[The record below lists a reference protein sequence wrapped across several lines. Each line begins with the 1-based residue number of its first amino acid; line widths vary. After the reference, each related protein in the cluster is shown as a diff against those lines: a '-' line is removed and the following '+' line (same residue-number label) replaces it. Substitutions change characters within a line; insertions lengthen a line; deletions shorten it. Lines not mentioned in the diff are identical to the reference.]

1 MQNYSDLFK
10 KATAGSEPFPYQ
22 AEVAREVPDLLRA
35 PTGAGKT
42 AAAILGWLWRR
53 RYAPTDIRAATPRRL
68 VYCLPMRVLVEQ
80 TRDSAILWLQRL
92 GLLAGTATVKS
103 HDGKERVARY
113 ELSWADPEKIAV
125 VVLMGGEKAEDW
137 DIHPERD
144 MIIIGTQDMLL
155 SRALNRGY
163 AMSRYRWPTQF
174 GLLNND
180 CLWVFDEVQLMG
192 NGLAT
197 ATQLE
202 GLRGKLLACGCKS
215 LWMSA
220 TLQRD
225 WLRTVDFAERVD
237 GLREMFPSDA
247 ELGAGELGK
256 RWKAPKPLQKAC
268 VSAKDGAA
276 AIAKEVLKN
285 HWAGSFT
292 LVVAN
297 TVYRAARLFGELD
310 RQVNPSHTTG
320 GRQRRGAPA
329 SPAATSGR
337 PDLVLLH
344 SRFRPPERDAQM
356 QRLLSP
362 VPDAGRIVVATQVV
376 EAGVDISAKT
386 LFTELAPWPSLVQ
399 RFGRCNC
406 FGEHADARVFWID
419 VPTDAKKSLAAPY
432 TDAELEAGRAL
443 LRRPHGDD
451 DPDPYT
457 DAELEAARAEL
468 QKLADATPSTLKT
481 HLDTLN
487 EDQRKRLFPYSPS
500 HVVRR
505 KDLIELFDTT
515 PDLAGNDIDV
525 SRFIREGE
533 DLDVHVFWR
542 YVPPEGPEPD
552 IPGPARDELCPVPV
566 RIFGK
571 FLEQGNSAYR
581 WDFLA
586 ERWVTVSG
594 ESVFPGQTYLVPAVP
609 ANAGGY
615 TCPGYTCHRGWDK
628 DSAGQVPIGSP
639 DAEEM
644 DANDRDRQVRGDWQ
658 SIAAHTEEAVAEVRR
673 LLEQI
678 GLAIPS
684 DLHQPLLAAARWHDR
699 GKAHPIFQGATPDG
713 APTGGPWA
721 KAPAKLK
728 KYDRP
733 RFRHELAGA
742 LAMLDAGLPD
752 LACYLAAA
760 HHGKVRLSIR
770 SLPHEKRP
778 SDPEARFARGV
789 WEGDVLPAADLGGGE
804 VAPEVRLSLEAMELG
819 LSADGKPSWAERML
833 RLRDDKELGP
843 FRLAFLEAIL
853 RAADVRVSAAHAAR
867 SAAKEDTHA

>member
-1 MQNYSDLFK
+1 MNYPDLFCR
-10 KATAGSEPFPYQ
+10 ATGRVPFLYQEGAASASEFP
-22 AEVAREVPDLLRA
+22 DILRT

-53 RYAPTDIRAATPRRL
+53 RYAPCEARGVTPRRL

-80 TRDSAILWLQRL
+80 TRDSAILWLHQL
-92 GLLAGTATVKS
+92 GLLAGTAMIET
-103 HDGKERVARY
+103 HDGKERIARY
-113 ELSWADPEKIAV
+113 ELSWADPTKIAV

-137 DIHPERD
+137 DIHPDRD

-163 AMSRYRWPTQF
+163 AMSRYRWPMQF
-174 GLLNND
+174 GLLSND

-202 GLRGKLLACGCKS
+202 GLRGKLMACGCRS

-220 TLQRD
+220 TLRRD

-237 GLREMFPSDA
+237 GLREVFPSDA

-256 RWKAPKPLQKAC
+256 RWKAPKPLQKAR
-268 VSAKDGAA
+268 VTAKDEAA

-285 HWAGSFT
+285 HRAGSLT
-292 LVVAN
+292 LVVVN
-297 TVYRAARLFGELD
+297 TVDRAARLLGELD
-310 RQVNPSHTTG
+310 RQAKPSHTTG

-337 PDLVLLH
+337 ADLVLLH

-376 EAGVDISAKT
+376 EAGVDLSAKT

-399 RFGRCNC
+399 RFGRCNR
-406 FGEHADARVFWID
+406 FGEHNGARDARVLWID
-419 VPTDAKKSLAAPY
+419 APTDGKKSLAAPY
-432 TDAELEAGRAL
+432 ADAEL
-443 LRRPHGDD
+443 D
-451 DPDPYT
+451 
-457 DAELEAARAEL
+457 AARAEL
-468 QKLADATPSTLKT
+468 AKLADAAPSALET
-481 HLDTLN
+481 HLKRL
-487 EDQRKRLFPYSPS
+487 DQEQTKRLFPYSPS

-505 KDLIELFDTT
+505 KDLVELFDTT
-515 PDLAGNDIDV
+515 PDLAGNHIDV

-533 DLDVHVFWR
+533 DMDVHLFWR
-542 YVPPEGPEPD
+542 AVPPEGPARDE
-552 IPGPARDELCPVPV
+552 PGPARSELCPVPV
-566 RIFGK
+566 KSFGK
-571 FLEQGNSAYR
+571 FLAFKGKRAYR

-586 ERWVTVSG
+586 EKWVTVKKDD
-594 ESVFPGQTYLVPAVP
+594 VFPGQAYLVPAD
-609 ANAGGY
+609 AGGY
-615 TCPGYTCHRGWDK
+615 AHDKGWDG
-628 DSAGQVPIGSP
+628 DSSSRVEPVHLAG
-639 DAEEM
+639 AEEM
-644 DANDRDRQVRGDWQ
+644 DANDRDCQVRGDWQ
-658 SIAAHTEEAVAEVRR
+658 TIAAHTDEVVAEVRR
-673 LLEQI
+673 LLDQI

-699 GKAHPIFQGATPDG
+699 GKGHEVFQGALPKDAPGPDL
-713 APTGGPWA
+713 WA
-721 KAPAKLK
+721 KSPDSKPPSYRRK
-728 KYDRP
+728 G
-733 RFRHELAGA
+733 FRHELASA
-742 LAMLDAGLPD
+742 LAMLAADLPD
-752 LACYLAAA
+752 LPCYLVAA

-778 SDPEARFARGV
+778 PAPDARFARGV
-789 WEGDVLPAADLGGGE
+789 WDGDALPAADLGGGE
-804 VAPEVRLSLEAMELG
+804 VAPEARLQLEAMELG

-833 RLRDDKELGP
+833 RLRDDKGLGP

-853 RAADVRVSAAHAAR
+853 RAADMRVSAAHAAC